1 MDDIQYVGE
10 LLVPGNIGRLSVV
23 SALVMALAATIAYFV
38 STNKQDLAQKASWKR
53 LGRLFFSLHSV
64 SVLGIIGALFYL
76 LAEHRF
82 EYHYVWEHSSL
93 DLPVRYLLS
102 CFWEGQEG
110 SFLLWTFWHAVLG
123 IIIMFKAKKW
133 EAPVLTI
140 FSVTQ
145 VFLMSMILG
154 LWVFDVKL
162 GSNPFSLL
170 RDTMQAPIFSRPDY
184 LSYIEDGSGLN
195 PLLQNYWM
203 TIHPP
208 VLFLGFASTIIPF
221 AYAIAG
227 MWTRDYTGWV
237 KPVLPWASFS
247 TMILGVGILMGGA
260 WAYESLTFGGFWAW
274 DPVENASLVPW
285 LTLVAGLH
293 TLVAYKSTQHGLVA
307 TFVLFVSTFLLILYS
322 TFLTRSGILGD
333 TSVHAFTDLGM
344 SGHLLI
350 FMFFYVILSAVL
362 LIYNWK
368 KIPQKKEEESLNSRE
383 FWMFV
388 GALVFSI
395 SAIQISFTTSIPVF
409 NKIFAGLSDLPGI
422 GSWFADLNWAPPTDV
437 VGHYNAVQVWVAII
451 LGILTAIVQFFKYR
465 KTNTQKMLKA
475 IATPAVI
482 AVVLTAAVILLLKI
496 YYLPYILMTFAG
508 LYTITANIDYMITVL
523 KSKPLV
529 SGGSITHVGFGL
541 MLLGILISNEKQQVI
556 SQNTTVDFG
565 DAFDE
570 KAKRE
575 NILLRLNEPVAMGDY
590 FVTYIGDTI
599 IAPNTYYKVDY
610 IKRGK
615 EGEIEEQFTLMPN
628 AQINPNMGIVA
639 NPDTRHYWTKDVY
652 THVTSVPDKEAIEA
666 DLDSFTTHT
675 VKLGDTLILAK
686 AFAVIEQI
694 NTEPEFEERQEGD
707 IAIGIRIKLQNPSS
721 GNVYYA
727 EPVFVIRDR
736 ELMYYADDVEEL
748 GTRIQVQTVLPDTEE
763 FVIGVAEQEDDGNF
777 IIMKAIVFPYIN
789 LLWLG
794 CLVMVVGFTL
804 SIIRRAKDNKRTLK
818 QA

>member
-1 MDDIQYVGE
+1 MDEIQYVGE
-10 LLVPGNIGRLSVV
+10 LLVPGNIGRLSVIA
-23 SALVMALAATIAYFV
+23 ALVMAFAATIAYFI
-38 STNKQDLAQKASWKR
+38 STNKQDLAEKDSWKR
-53 LGRLFFSLHSV
+53 LGRIFFGLHGV
-64 SVLGIIGALFYL
+64 AVLGIVGALFYL

-82 EYHYVWEHSSL
+82 EYYYVWQHSSL
-93 DLPVRYLLS
+93 DLPVRYLFS

-145 VFLMSMILG
+145 VFLMTMILG

-170 RDTMQAPIFSRPDY
+170 RDSMAAPIFSRPDY
-184 LSYIEDGSGLN
+184 LSFIEDGSGLN

-208 VLFLGFASTIIPF
+208 VLFLGFASTLVPF

-293 TLVAYKSTQHGLVA
+293 TLVAYRHTQHGLVA
-307 TFVLFVSTFLLILYS
+307 TFVLFVATFLFILYS
-322 TFLTRSGILGD
+322 TFLTRSGVLGD

-350 FMFFYVILSAVL
+350 FMFFYVVLSIVL
-362 LIYNWK
+362 LAYNWK
-368 KIPQKKEEESLNSRE
+368 KIPQQKEEESLNSRE

-388 GALVFSI
+388 GALVFTI
-395 SAIQISFTTSIPVF
+395 SAIQVTFTTSIPVF
-409 NKIFAGLSDLPGI
+409 NKIFKGLADAPIIGGLFTDLV
-422 GSWFADLNWAPPTDV
+422 WAPPVDV
-437 VGHYNAVQVWVAII
+437 VAHYNAVQVWVAIV
-451 LGILTAIVQFFKYR
+451 LGILTAIVQFLKYR
-465 KTNTQKMLKA
+465 KTDTNKMMKA
-475 IATPAVI
+475 IAMPAGIALVI
-482 AVVLTAAVILLLKI
+482 AVAIILLLKI
-496 YYLPYILMTFAG
+496 YYLPYILMTFAAA
-508 LYTITANIDYMITVL
+508 YTITGNLDYMIGVL
-523 KSKPLV
+523 KGKPLV

-575 NILLRLNEPVAMGDY
+575 NILLRLNDPVEMGDY
-590 FVTYIGDTI
+590 YVTYVGDTL

-610 IKRGK
+610 IRRNEAGDV
-615 EGEIEEQFTLMPN
+615 IEEFQLMPN
-628 AQINPNMGIVA
+628 AQVNPNMGVLA
-639 NPDTRHYWTKDVY
+639 NPDTRHYWTKDIY
-652 THVTSVPDKEAIEA
+652 THVTSVPDREAIEA
-666 DLDSFTTHT
+666 DLDSFVSHT
-675 VKLGDTLILAK
+675 VKIGDTLILSK
-686 AFAVIEQI
+686 AYAVIEGV
-694 NTEPEFEERQEGD
+694 NTEPVFEGAEEGD
-707 IAIGIRIKLQNPSS
+707 ISIGLRIKLQQPTT
-721 GNVYYA
+721 GETYYA

-736 ELMYYADDVEEL
+736 QLKYFPYDVKEL
-748 GTRIQVQTVLPDTEE
+748 GTRIQVQSVMPDTEE
-763 FVIGVAEQEDDGNF
+763 FVIGVAQQEDDGNF

-794 CLVMVVGFTL
+794 CLVMVVGFVL
-804 SIIRRAKDNKRTLK
+804 SIVRRAKENKRALK